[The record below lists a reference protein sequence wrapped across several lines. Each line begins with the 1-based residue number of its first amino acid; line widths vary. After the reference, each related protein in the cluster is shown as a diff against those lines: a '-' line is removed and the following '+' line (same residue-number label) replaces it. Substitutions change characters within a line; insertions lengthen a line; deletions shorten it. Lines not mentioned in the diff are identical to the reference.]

1 MTMYLNGPASPSVAV
16 FGSIDLASR
25 ESISPINVQAFP
37 DLDFA
42 CNTQTR
48 SIVVGDD
55 GYVYLLTK
63 VYTCTSFGRRRSC
76 VVHVGPVGAIPPP
89 SP

>member
-1 MTMYLNGPASPSVAV
+1 MTMYLNGPANPSVAV

-25 ESISPINVQAFP
+25 ESIAPINVQAFP

-55 GYVYLLTK
+55 ALSRPL
-63 VYTCTSFGRRRSC
+63 
-76 VVHVGPVGAIPPP
+76 I
-89 SP
+89 